1 MTTFIVAALLIAGV
15 VQLLPL
21 IGVTGAP
28 ALRRLYGLEVT
39 EPGLVLLLRHRA
51 VLLAMVGLAL
61 FAGLAVPEWRA
72 PVIAFALI
80 SKLSFLGLIAVT
92 GSTTPLISR
101 VAKVD
106 AVTSALLVAA
116 GVLLWL

>member
-1 MTTFIVAALLIAGV
+1 MTFIVAALLIAGV
-15 VQLLPL
+15 VQLIPL
-21 IGVTGAP
+21 IGVTGP
-28 ALRRLYGLEVT
+28 RALHRLYGLEVN

-51 VLLAMVGLAL
+51 VLLALVGLAL
-61 FAGLAVPEWRA
+61 FAGIAVPEWRG
-72 PVIAFALI
+72 PVIVLALI

-92 GSTTPLISR
+92 PATTALISR

-116 GVLLWL
+116 GLLLWL